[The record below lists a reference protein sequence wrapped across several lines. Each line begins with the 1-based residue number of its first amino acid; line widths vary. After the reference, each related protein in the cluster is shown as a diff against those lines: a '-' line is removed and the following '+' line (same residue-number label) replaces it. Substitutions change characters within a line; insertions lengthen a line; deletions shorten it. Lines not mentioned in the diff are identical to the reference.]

1 MQKNVR
7 IFKKTRKNE
16 QKASK
21 KRAKKRTKREKYN
34 TNRVK
39 LGRMQRVNKD
49 RKGINKGQ
57 KRK

>member
-1 MQKNVR
+1 M
-7 IFKKTRKNE
+7 
-16 QKASK
+16 SK